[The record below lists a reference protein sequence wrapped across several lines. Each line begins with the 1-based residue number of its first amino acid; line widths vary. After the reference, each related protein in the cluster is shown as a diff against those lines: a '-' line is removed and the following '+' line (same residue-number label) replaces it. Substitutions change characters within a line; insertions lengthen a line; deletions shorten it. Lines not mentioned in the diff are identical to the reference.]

1 MFLLVFSFDC
11 STRYVTGKEPFC
23 IVSGKRESFDVS
35 PVINPGKFRQAVTIR
50 QNADK
55 KFIFGPF
62 SAEDFN
68 KDKAQVQVHLFDAQ
82 QALNVKKI
90 NIWRSGGKF
99 EATMILTDESDPE
112 PMESK
117 GTKQYREKD
126 RINKKDWLGWIVPGA
141 VDAGA
146 KGLGTILTVSTGLP
160 LK

>member
-1 MFLLVFSFDC
+1 M
-11 STRYVTGKEPFC
+11 
-23 IVSGKRESFDVS
+23 S
-35 PVINPGKFRQAVTIR
+35 PVINPETFRQAVTIR

-62 SAEDFN
+62 SETDFN

-99 EATMILTDESDPE
+99 EASMILTDESDPQ

-117 GTKQYREKD
+117 GTK
-126 RINKKDWLGWIVPGA
+126 
-141 VDAGA
+141 
-146 KGLGTILTVSTGLP
+146 
-160 LK
+160 